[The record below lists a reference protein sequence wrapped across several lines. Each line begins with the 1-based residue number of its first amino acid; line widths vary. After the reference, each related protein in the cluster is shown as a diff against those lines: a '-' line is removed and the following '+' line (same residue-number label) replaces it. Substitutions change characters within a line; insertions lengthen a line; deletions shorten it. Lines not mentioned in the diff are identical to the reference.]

1 MSCEHDLI
9 IKDGYSDTKAVKITI
24 CKKCLEIRNVLIRN
38 MLIQDEVKKEVKKE
52 TEQSVWALKDLRI
65 ARMSA
70 LKPAAD
76 LVCQSQCGDL
86 SKAREMVKE
95 IAKEFEAW
103 IYRP

>member
-1 MSCEHDLI
+1 MCEHDFVT
-9 IKDGYSDTKAVKITI
+9 KEWVSDTKAMKVII
-24 CKKCLEIRNVLIRN
+24 CAKCLLITN
-38 MLIQDEVKKEVKKE
+38 ILISGETKKEPAAKT

-86 SKAREMVKE
+86 DKATEMVKE